1 MNHKP
6 SVFITGGAS
15 GLGFAMAK
23 RFAHDGH
30 PVCIADINPEQ
41 GEHAAAS
48 LREHCDAVFHL
59 CDVRDPAHVKT
70 AVQAAH
76 DHFGHLGIMINNA
89 GTASGGPFDW
99 LTTEDW
105 RWIMEIN
112 FFGVLHGCQAVTPL
126 MMSQNHGHIVNIGSM
141 AGLMNLPGMSNY
153 NVSKAAVISLSETL
167 AGELAP
173 YNIGVTCVCPSFFA
187 TKLAETMRSPDKN
200 MPGVLQGLMDT
211 GELSAEDI
219 AEQVYQAVQDKQF
232 LVTPHLKARAHWD
245 GKCRDLEK
253 YLRTQGRL
261 AKVIRSRAAQHE
273 DGVDTEV
280 SAESRSA

>member
-1 MNHKP
+1 MSHKQ

-15 GLGFAMAK
+15 GLGFAIAR
-23 RFAHDGH
+23 RFGREGH
-30 PVCIADINPEQ
+30 PICIADINPEQ
-41 GEHAAAS
+41 GEEAAAS
-48 LREHCDAVFHL
+48 LRDVCDAVFHI
-59 CDVRDPAHVKT
+59 CDVRDPAQMKT

-76 DHFGHLGIMINNA
+76 NHFGHLGVMINNA

-99 LTTEDW
+99 LTVEDW

-112 FFGVLHGCQAVTPL
+112 FFGVLYGCQAATPL
-126 MMSQNHGHIVNIGSM
+126 MMAQKQGHIVNVGSM

-173 YNIGVTCVCPSFFA
+173 FNIGVTCVCPSFFA

-219 AEQVYQAVQDKQF
+219 ADQVYQGVMEKQF
-232 LVTPHLKARAHWD
+232 LITPHQKARAHWD
-245 GKCRDLEK
+245 AKCQDLDK
-253 YLRTQGRL
+253 YLRAQMRL
-261 AKVIRSRAAQHE
+261 AKVIRSRAAPHDEPVEQ
-273 DGVDTEV
+273 DAGVAV
-280 SAESRSA
+280 NV